1 MKKTYL
7 LPACEI
13 VKLNLGDQLLDDKFG
28 NQSGVPV
35 GGDEEVGGFESK
47 PGKFFETEELPKY
60 DVWEQQ

>member
-13 VKLNLGDQLLDDKFG
+13 VKLNLGDRLLDDKFG

-35 GGDEEVGGFESK
+35 SDEEAGGFESK
-47 PGKFFETEELPKY
+47 PGKFFETDELPKY